1 MAYRYRVPKQQLKPS
16 ADRILAAAEVLFAKH
31 GYGQVSLRQL
41 IAGAGLSTTAYYA
54 RFASKEA
61 VLDALTERL
70 FGELY
75 RDAAAALQGA
85 KDLDDGIAR
94 GVELLCT
101 HLGPRKPLVRLAIA
115 EAGTHPSSAAARS
128 RSYSLLA
135 QFLAH
140 RLRGLAA
147 RGRLPARDPDAL
159 AWAIVGGLEIQF
171 VRWAVWDQLTL
182 DELRAQLLA
191 TARAILPKEHP

>member
-1 MAYRYRVPKQQLKPS
+1 MPRRAPKPS
-16 ADRILAAAEVLFAKH
+16 ADRILAAAEALFARR
-31 GYGQVSLRQL
+31 GYADVSLREL
-41 IAGAGLSTTAYYA
+41 IAAARISTTAFYA
-54 RFASKEA
+54 RFESKAA
-61 VLDALTERL
+61 VLDALIERL
-70 FGELY
+70 FGELH
-75 RDAAAALQGA
+75 RDAAVVLQGA

-159 AWAIVGGLEIQF
+159 AWAIVGALEIQV
-171 VRWAVWDQLTL
+171 VRWAVWDELTL

-191 TARAILPKEHP
+191 TARAILPKEQP